1 MATLQV
7 RAMDD
12 RLYEALGRRAA
23 MDNRSISQEVVMIVK
38 EYLSA
43 PDAHHKRKTESF
55 LELDSEMEIAES
67 CPRSSSSSLC
77 ALRVLISAYS
87 AVKALNPN
95 RKDPKCPRPLL
106 D

>member
-38 EYLSA
+38 EYLSG
-43 PDAHHKRKTESF
+43 PNVDHKRKTDSF
-55 LELDSEMEIAES
+55 LELAGTWQDERSAGEIIRDIGKS
-67 CPRSSSSSLC
+67 
-77 ALRVLISAYS
+77 
-87 AVKALNPN
+87 
-95 RKDPKCPRPLL
+95 RKDSPSRFKEKI
-106 D
+106 

>member
-7 RAMDD
+7 RSMDD

-55 LELDSEMEIAES
+55 LELAGSWQDDRSAEEIIREVGKS
-67 CPRSSSSSLC
+67 RQN
-77 ALRVLISAYS
+77 SAS
-87 AVKALNPN
+87 RFKEKL
-95 RKDPKCPRPLL
+95 
-106 D
+106 